1 MDHALFSRSHSSL
14 VSGGIAMTLKQLN
27 IFPLLKKYG
36 IKPKKSL
43 GQNFLIEPAGLNKV
57 IDAAALTTTDEVLE
71 IGAGLGSLTYL
82 LAQSARQVTAVEID
96 RTMLPPLRE
105 ALTEFN
111 NVHIV
116 EGDILELKPDELM
129 QAQDYVVV
137 ANIPYYISS
146 AIIRHLMEA
155 QHRPKRVVL
164 TVQKEVAERVLAK
177 DGKMNLLSLSVQVF
191 GQVSM
196 AGVIPAGS
204 FLPAPEVDSAV
215 LKVELFPEP
224 LIPFEQQQAFF
235 RLAHA
240 GFGQKRKT
248 LRNSLSAGLV
258 LSGSEVEKI
267 LTNTG
272 IDPQRRAETLT
283 IVEWKR
289 LTEAWLANPL

>member
-1 MDHALFSRSHSSL
+1 
-14 VSGGIAMTLKQLN
+14 MTLKQLN

-57 IDAAALTTTDEVLE
+57 IEAANLLTTDEVLE

-111 NVHIV
+111 NVRIV
-116 EGDILELKPDELM
+116 ESDILELKPDELLE
-129 QAQDYVVV
+129 AQDYVVV

-155 QHRPKRVVL
+155 QRRPKRVVL
-164 TVQKEVAERVLAK
+164 TVQKEVAERVLAR
-177 DGKMNLLSLSVQVF
+177 DGKMSLLSLSVQVF

-215 LKVELFPEP
+215 LKVELYPEP

-235 RLAHA
+235 KLARA

-248 LRNSLSAGLV
+248 LRNSFSAGLS
-258 LSGSEVEKI
+258 LSGSEVETI

-289 LTEAWLANPL
+289 LTEAWLANPV

>member
-1 MDHALFSRSHSSL
+1 
-14 VSGGIAMTLKQLN
+14 MTLKQLN

-82 LAQSARQVTAVEID
+82 LAQTAKQVTAVEID

-111 NVHIV
+111 NVRFV

-177 DGKMNLLSLSVQVF
+177 DGKMSLLSLSVQVF

-215 LKVELFPEP
+215 LKVELYPEP

-248 LRNSLSAGLV
+248 LRNSLSAGLS

-272 IDPQRRAETLT
+272 FDPQRRAETLT

-289 LTEAWLANPL
+289 LTEAWLANPV

>member
-1 MDHALFSRSHSSL
+1 
-14 VSGGIAMTLKQLN
+14 
-27 IFPLLKKYG
+27 
-36 IKPKKSL
+36 
-43 GQNFLIEPAGLNKV
+43 
-57 IDAAALTTTDEVLE
+57 
-71 IGAGLGSLTYL
+71 
-82 LAQSARQVTAVEID
+82 VTAVEID
-96 RTMLPPLRE
+96 RAMLAPLRE
-105 ALTEFN
+105 ALAEFTN
-111 NVHIV
+111 ISII

-177 DGKMNLLSLSVQVF
+177 DGKMSLLSLSVQVF

>member
-1 MDHALFSRSHSSL
+1 
-14 VSGGIAMTLKQLN
+14 MTLKQLN

-57 IDAAALTTTDEVLE
+57 IEAADLTSTDEVLE

-82 LAQSARQVTAVEID
+82 LAQSAKQVTAVEID
-96 RTMLPPLRE
+96 RAMLAPLRE
-105 ALTEFN
+105 ALAEFTN
-111 NVHIV
+111 ISII

-177 DGKMNLLSLSVQVF
+177 DGKMSLLSLSVQVF

-215 LKVELFPEP
+215 LKVELYPEP

-248 LRNSLSAGLV
+248 LRNSLSAGLA

-272 IDPQRRAETLT
+272 IDPRRRAETLT

-289 LTEAWLANPL
+289 LTEAWLANPV

>member
-1 MDHALFSRSHSSL
+1 
-14 VSGGIAMTLKQLN
+14 MTLKQLN

-57 IDAAALTTTDEVLE
+57 IEAANLSTTDDVLE

-82 LAQSARQVTAVEID
+82 LAQSARHVTAVEID
-96 RTMLPPLRE
+96 RSMLPPLRE

-116 EGDILELKPDELM
+116 EGDILELKPDELV

-155 QHRPKRVVL
+155 QRRPKRVVL
-164 TVQKEVAERVLAK
+164 TVQKEVAERVLAR
-177 DGKMNLLSLSVQVF
+177 DGKMSLLSLSVQVF

-215 LKVELFPEP
+215 LKVELFPDP

-248 LRNSLSAGLV
+248 LRNSLSAGLA

-289 LTEAWLANPL
+289 LTEAWLANPV

>member
-1 MDHALFSRSHSSL
+1 
-14 VSGGIAMTLKQLN
+14 MTLKQLN

-43 GQNFLIEPAGLNKV
+43 GQNFLIEPAGLDKV
-57 IDAAALTTTDEVLE
+57 IEAANLSTIDEVLE

-82 LAQSARQVTAVEID
+82 LAQSAKQVTAVEID
-96 RTMLPPLRE
+96 RTMLPPLRQ
-105 ALTEFN
+105 ALAEFD
-111 NVHIV
+111 NVRIV
-116 EGDILELKPDELM
+116 EGDILELKPDELL

-155 QHRPKRVVL
+155 QRRPKRVVL

-177 DGKMNLLSLSVQVF
+177 DGKMSLLSLSVQVF

-215 LKVELFPEP
+215 LKVELYPEP

-248 LRNSLSAGLV
+248 LRNSLSAGLA

-289 LTEAWLANPL
+289 LTEAWLANPV

>member
-1 MDHALFSRSHSSL
+1 
-14 VSGGIAMTLKQLN
+14 MTLKQLN

-111 NVHIV
+111 NVRFV

-177 DGKMNLLSLSVQVF
+177 DGKMSLLSLSVQVF

-215 LKVELFPEP
+215 LKVELYPEP

>member
-1 MDHALFSRSHSSL
+1 
-14 VSGGIAMTLKQLN
+14 MTLKQLN

-57 IDAAALTTTDEVLE
+57 IEAADLTSTDEVLE

-82 LAQSARQVTAVEID
+82 LAQSAKQVTAVEID
-96 RTMLPPLRE
+96 RAMLAPLRE
-105 ALTEFN
+105 ALAEFTN
-111 NVHIV
+111 ISII

-129 QAQDYVVV
+129 QTQDYVVV

-177 DGKMNLLSLSVQVF
+177 DGKMSLLSLSVQVF

-215 LKVELFPEP
+215 LKVELYPEP

-248 LRNSLSAGLV
+248 LRNSLSAGLA
-258 LSGSEVEKI
+258 LSGSEVETI

>member
-1 MDHALFSRSHSSL
+1 
-14 VSGGIAMTLKQLN
+14 MTLKQLN

-57 IDAAALTTTDEVLE
+57 IEAADLTSTDEVLE

-82 LAQSARQVTAVEID
+82 LAQSAKQVTAVEID
-96 RTMLPPLRE
+96 RAMLAPLRE
-105 ALTEFN
+105 ALAEFTN
-111 NVHIV
+111 ISII

-177 DGKMNLLSLSVQVF
+177 DGKMSLLSLSVQVF

-215 LKVELFPEP
+215 LKVELYPEP

-248 LRNSLSAGLV
+248 LRNSLSAGLA
-258 LSGSEVEKI
+258 LSGSEVETI